1 MVEWLT
7 ANGKRPGSTETCTL
21 RIKRGEQY
29 LRWGFSNCSQIP
41 LYSGK
46 VSSQSRGSAHRQ
58 KETKPKFGGRN
69 TDSEREAEEDV
80 EKTASLKTRRAAPMG
95 VRSKVRWKERAVD
108 RTGQNQQGMV
118 THSQKELGQRLTILI
133 KKKKSSIF
141 RWEGFYCLYVTPQ
154 MYRELVKKAVSIFI
168 LLLKTRDS
176 HTKFS

>member
-1 MVEWLT
+1 MSR
-7 ANGKRPGSTETCTL
+7 N
-21 RIKRGEQY
+21 

-80 EKTASLKTRRAAPMG
+80 GKTAPLKTRRAAPMG
-95 VRSKVRWKERAVD
+95 VRSEVRRKESRAVD

-118 THSQKELGQRLTILI
+118 THRQKELGQRLTILI
-133 KKKKSSIF
+133 F
-141 RWEGFYCLYVTPQ
+141 F
-154 MYRELVKKAVSIFI
+154 
-168 LLLKTRDS
+168 
-176 HTKFS
+176 